1 MAEIEHPASPE
12 ATEESEDSL
21 LSLKGKVAEL
31 LKEKQNIE
39 EDFGQK
45 RAKFKEI
52 YLQKEEELRKEKL
65 AVKESQDIAKKLQ
78 EDLDRVKGEL
88 EGIKTAVAYSESN
101 KQDEIAS
108 IHEQCQQEVASL
120 QHLMKEVANEASR
133 NTALKYETE
142 REKLQ
147 ELNENY
153 EEELLD
159 LRNKLYGSGQD
170 SGGEGFLSSVAKQL
184 KLVSVGQHSTSNS
197 QSEFESLEESMKK
210 AQADAEILKS
220 VVMPLE
226 DEVKML
232 KEKLKEAVDKI
243 HQLQSQHSPVGG
255 MSPSHRQMTPDTQS
269 LPDMDQVRDPEERIK
284 ELLHYL
290 RTEKSSRKDLEMFV
304 AVLTTQ
310 KNVFAEDADK
320 LRLELEDVCTILDE
334 EKKAHEELKQ
344 TWQMANDQ
352 FLESQRLMMMD
363 LRRME
368 SVLSTEQQRQIAELQ
383 QKDLEREAQEKKVK
397 GLEELRLKQQR
408 EQEERRR
415 TGAMKKAEEA
425 NEKLKAKEAEAST
438 RLLTSNSSTTHSR
451 TRSSDSDLNFTGDST
466 KSLSDPDLANVS
478 QEGDSFLEAK
488 VVEADRSELDGI
500 RVQISP
506 EKTLNLPSLS
516 EAQKRAITD
525 PTPDFEARQT
535 LLASAKHKNERTA
548 LTDGRRLVSQK
559 EWDLLQQ
566 QLREAREKLGRPCD
580 MCNNYEAQLQ
590 GVQEASKEEQVKANS
605 LDRQLKVEKQVNE
618 NQKKYIAELEES
630 LKSSAEEAEKQVS
643 SLVNQVQQCEK
654 FITESRQQY
663 TQSQLELQDQLKTL
677 TESREQVHKE
687 LTRLQTENDSLIGK
701 HSKTALQL
709 QNEDINLPSSLE
721 EMQLLLLK
729 YREEII
735 KAKVAKEHTEDT
747 LKGEIMFLKDQVLA
761 EQQEK
766 TTIEETL
773 TQDIQG
779 LQEKLVVQDSL
790 KSELERESAVRAEVE
805 TKLRETEQSLKSI
818 QAKSKQLI
826 NALQQQVEQQSE
838 ARAKLETDVNVY
850 RNKVASLQ
858 VDLDNSETVQRDF
871 VKLSQSLQ
879 IQLEKIRQAETEV
892 RWQHEDDVDECTNC
906 KQAFSVTKR
915 KHHCRHCGRI
925 FCADCTMKTVT
936 NANNRVS
943 KVCDI
948 CHTILVKDAMP
959 YFSTEPPNVNG

>member
-1 MAEIEHPASPE
+1 MAEMEHPASPQSPDD
-12 ATEESEDSL
+12 TEESLS
-21 LSLKGKVAEL
+21 SLKEKCAQL
-31 LKEKQNIE
+31 QREKQNIE
-39 EDFGQK
+39 ADFGQK

-65 AVKESQDIAKKLQ
+65 AVTESRNIAKKLQ
-78 EDLDRVKGEL
+78 EDLDKVKGEL
-88 EGIKTAVAYSESN
+88 ESIKTAVAYSESN

-147 ELNENY
+147 ELTENY
-153 EEELLD
+153 EEELQD
-159 LRNKLYGSGQD
+159 LRNKLYGGGQD
-170 SGGEGFLSSVAKQL
+170 SGGEGFLSTVAKQL
-184 KLVSVGQHSTSNS
+184 KLVSVGQHSTSATL
-197 QSEFESLEESMKK
+197 SEHESLEESMKK

-226 DEVKML
+226 DEVKSL
-232 KEKLKEAVDKI
+232 KAKLKEAEDKLKI
-243 HQLQSQHSPVGG
+243 QNLQQSPVGG

-320 LRLELEDVCTILDE
+320 LRVELEDVCGILDE
-334 EKKAHEELKQ
+334 EKKAHEDLKQ

-363 LRRME
+363 LQRME
-368 SVLSTEQQRQIAELQ
+368 SVLSAEQQRQIAELQ

-397 GLEELRLKQQR
+397 GLKELQLKQQR

-415 TGAMKKAEEA
+415 TEALKKAGEA
-425 NEKLKAKEAEAST
+425 TEKHKAV
-438 RLLTSNSSTTHSR
+438 RLQKSQGQSG
-451 TRSSDSDLNFTGDST
+451 DSDLLLTGNSA
-466 KSLSDPDLANVS
+466 SDPDLADTS
-478 QEGDSFLEAK
+478 QGGDSFLDAK
-488 VVEADRSELDGI
+488 VAEVDRSEIDGI

-535 LLASAKHKNERTA
+535 LLASAKHKNERSA

-566 QLREAREKLGRPCD
+566 QLQEAREKLGRPCD

-590 GVQEASKEEQVKANS
+590 GVQEESKEEQVKANS
-605 LDRQLKVEKQVNE
+605 LDRQLKAEKQITE
-618 NQKKYIAELEES
+618 NQKKYISELEDS
-630 LKSSAEEAEKQVS
+630 LKSSAEEAEKQIS
-643 SLVNQVQQCEK
+643 SLITQVQQCER

-687 LTRLQTENDSLIGK
+687 LNRLQTENDSLIGK
-701 HSKTALQL
+701 HSKTAQQL

-735 KAKVAKEHTEDT
+735 QAKVAKEHTEDT

-766 TTIEETL
+766 NNIEETL
-773 TQDIQG
+773 TQDIQA

-790 KSELERESAVRAEVE
+790 NSELERESAVRAEME
-805 TKLRETEQSLKSI
+805 TKLRESEQSLKSI
-818 QAKSKQLI
+818 QSKSKQVI
-826 NALQQQVEQQSE
+826 QELQRQVQQQSE
-838 ARAKLETDVNVY
+838 ARTKLETDINMY
-850 RNKVASLQ
+850 KNKVASLQ
-858 VDLDNSETVQRDF
+858 VDLDNSETVQQDF
-871 VKLSQSLQ
+871 VRLSQSLQ

-892 RWQHEDDVDECTNC
+892 RWQHEDDIDECTNC